1 MEIIENSRADFQL
14 RTIII
19 VNNFDN
25 CNFEN
30 DALFLTARHYF
41 IKKIIMYVVFLL
53 KVSIFV
59 SFETLTTD
67 IACDTQLETSKKRS
81 TNQITVHHYGP
92 LKESARAYF
101 NFFPKSSQRKY
112 VVGIFQIPQM

>member
-1 MEIIENSRADFQL
+1 MEIIENRRADFQL

-19 VNNFDN
+19 VNNFDS

-41 IKKIIMYVVFLL
+41 IKKIIVYMVFLL

-59 SFETLTTD
+59 SLEIWQPILPV
-67 IACDTQLETSKKRS
+67 ILETSKKRT